1 MRIRHHLMGILVAA
15 IVLGSTLTPAVAQ
28 VTETPFDLEEYK
40 AQINELGVPT
50 MSSVKAIKDQAS
62 AAFEDGQYEAAI
74 PLLQQ
79 WARKANWLANII
91 NAGLEPFYNASYDD
105 TKNFPFDRIT
115 MLLVYE
121 TAANSL
127 KRDRNH
133 AMIME
138 AECLVALGRPDEAV
152 SLYMK
157 ALDLV
162 NVNDWDWW
170 VRAANGLYAIV
181 EVPPLGSASGK

>member
-1 MRIRHHLMGILVAA
+1 MKIRHHIMGMLVTV
-15 IVLGSTLTPAVAQ
+15 IILGSALTPGFAQ
-28 VTETPFDLEEYK
+28 VTEAPFDLQEYTTM
-40 AQINELGVPT
+40 IDELGVPT
-50 MSSVKAIKDQAS
+50 MSSVKAIKDQAN
-62 AAFEDGQYEAAI
+62 AAFESGQHEAAI
-74 PLLQQ
+74 PLLQE

-91 NAGLEPFYNASYDD
+91 SAGLEPFYNASYDK
-105 TKNFPFDRIT
+105 TKNFPLNRMT
-115 MLLVYE
+115 MLLVNE
-121 TAANSL
+121 TSANSL

-138 AECLVALGRPDEAV
+138 AECLVALGRQDEAV

-162 NVNDWDWW
+162 NVDDWEWW

-181 EVPPLGSASGK
+181 EVPPMDSTAKK

>member
-181 EVPPLGSASGK
+181 EVPPVGSASGK